1 MRVLRSILLALLFSL
16 LFGFVLGTVLR
27 MRLERPVWYLAQ
39 APTRSALAP
48 RPLDVIDTRASVLDA
63 CHHEQQIG

>member
-1 MRVLRSILLALLFSL
+1 MGILRKILLALLFSL

-27 MRLERPVWYLAQ
+27 MRLERPVWYLSHAS
-39 APTRSALAP
+39 PGSALAP
-48 RPLDVIDTRASVLDA
+48 RPLDVIDTRSRVFDA